1 MEKQFDVICMGRV
14 AVDLY
19 SQQIGARTEDVSSF
33 AKYLGGSSGNV
44 AYGTAR
50 QGLRSSM
57 LARVGDEHMGRF
69 LREELNRVGCDTSH
83 LITDKERLTAL
94 VLLGIKDRDTFPLIF
109 IAITARIWRL
119 LPAMW
124 TKATLPP
131 HGVLPSPG
139 LTFLTRRPARRC

>member
-19 SQQIGARTEDVSSF
+19 SQQIGARLEDVSSF

-57 LARVGDEHMGRF
+57 LARVGDEHMAASCAKSSARW
-69 LREELNRVGCDTSH
+69 
-83 LITDKERLTAL
+83 A
-94 VLLGIKDRDTFPLIF
+94 
-109 IAITARIWRL
+109 AI
-119 LPAMW
+119 PAI
-124 TKATLPP
+124 
-131 HGVLPSPG
+131 
-139 LTFLTRRPARRC
+139 

>member
-50 QGLRSSM
+50 GDCVPQCWRGL
-57 LARVGDEHMGRF
+57 AT
-69 LREELNRVGCDTSH
+69 N
-83 LITDKERLTAL
+83 
-94 VLLGIKDRDTFPLIF
+94 
-109 IAITARIWRL
+109 IW
-119 LPAMW
+119 
-124 TKATLPP
+124 
-131 HGVLPSPG
+131 GVS
-139 LTFLTRRPARRC
+139 CVKS

>member
-19 SQQIGARTEDVSSF
+19 SQQIGARLEDVSSF

-69 LREELNRVGCDTSH
+69 LREELNRGLRYQPSDYRQRT
-83 LITDKERLTAL
+83 
-94 VLLGIKDRDTFPLIF
+94 
-109 IAITARIWRL
+109 
-119 LPAMW
+119 
-124 TKATLPP
+124 P
-131 HGVLPSPG
+131 HGAGAP
-139 LTFLTRRPARRC
+139 RH